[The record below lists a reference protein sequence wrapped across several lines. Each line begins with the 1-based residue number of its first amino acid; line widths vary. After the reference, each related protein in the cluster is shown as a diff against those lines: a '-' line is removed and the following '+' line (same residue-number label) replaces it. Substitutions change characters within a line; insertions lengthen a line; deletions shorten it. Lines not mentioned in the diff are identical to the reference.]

1 MSDSRVAAGSILL
14 MSLLG
19 KDVITWNQKDN
30 DNDDSDGNNDDN
42 DLVLLRPEPLAPE
55 VEQQHGERLRAQEP
69 PRQLRGRR
77 AEPDQL
83 QLHNCRTPD
92 TNSEL

>member
-1 MSDSRVAAGSILL
+1 MMIV
-14 MSLLG
+14 M
-19 KDVITWNQKDN
+19 VIT
-30 DNDDSDGNNDDN
+30 NNDDN
-42 DLVLLRPEPLAPE
+42 DLVLLWPEPLAPE

-77 AEPDQL
+77 AEPGQL
-83 QLHNCRTPD
+83 YNYTTPD

>member
-1 MSDSRVAAGSILL
+1 

-19 KDVITWNQKDN
+19 KDVITCNQKDN
-30 DNDDSDGNNDDN
+30 DDDDSNGNNDDN

-77 AEPDQL
+77 AEPEQL
-83 QLHNCRTPD
+83 YNCRTPH

>member
-1 MSDSRVAAGSILL
+1 MQTCGHNLSDSSVAAGSILL

-30 DNDDSDGNNDDN
+30 DNDESDGNNDDN
-42 DLVLLRPEPLAPE
+42 DLVLLWPEPLAPE

-69 PRQLRGRR
+69 PRQLQGRG
-77 AEPDQL
+77 AEPE
-83 QLHNCRTPD
+83 QLHNCRTPH
-92 TNSEL
+92 

>member
-1 MSDSRVAAGSILL
+1 

-42 DLVLLRPEPLAPE
+42 DLVLLWPEPLAPE

-77 AEPDQL
+77 AEPG
-83 QLHNCRTPD
+83 QLHNYTTPD

>member
-1 MSDSRVAAGSILL
+1 

-19 KDVITWNQKDN
+19 KDVITCNQKDN
-30 DNDDSDGNNDDN
+30 DDDDSDGNNDDN

-77 AEPDQL
+77 AEPEQL
-83 QLHNCRTPD
+83 YKLLIQTVNCDDHCFIMRIF
-92 TNSEL
+92 